1 MLVLPFQASPAQPGV
16 ANQPLWLKTPPA
28 QPQREPFRHIL
39 LGSPATIRQTIHTLH
54 VLNYA
59 EQSTWS
65 RLVNVPA
72 NGIVIMPEHGAM
84 MSLLVKFGDRL

>member
-1 MLVLPFQASPAQPGV
+1 MLSLPFQASPAQPGEV
-16 ANQPLWLKTPPA
+16 NAPLWLKTPNP
-28 QPQREPFRHIL
+28 PGREPFRHIL
-39 LGSPATIRQTIHTLH
+39 LGSPASIRQTIHTLH
-54 VLNYA
+54 VLQYA